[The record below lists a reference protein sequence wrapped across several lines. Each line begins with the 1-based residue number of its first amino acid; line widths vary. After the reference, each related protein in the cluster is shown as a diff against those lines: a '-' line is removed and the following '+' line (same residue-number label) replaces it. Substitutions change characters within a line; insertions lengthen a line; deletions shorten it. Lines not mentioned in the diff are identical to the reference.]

1 MTERG
6 RQLKSLLRTLFFLF
20 PSEELP
26 SGAAVATEGAAPETP
41 VVEAEEESSDE
52 VVNCVCGF
60 REETGTMIQVRV
72 MGIQVRM
79 GIRVRVMVRVR

>member
-1 MTERG
+1 M
-6 RQLKSLLRTLFFLF
+6 
-20 PSEELP
+20 
-26 SGAAVATEGAAPETP
+26 ATEAAAPETP

-72 MGIQVRM
+72 M
-79 GIRVRVMVRVR
+79 VRVRWYRSG